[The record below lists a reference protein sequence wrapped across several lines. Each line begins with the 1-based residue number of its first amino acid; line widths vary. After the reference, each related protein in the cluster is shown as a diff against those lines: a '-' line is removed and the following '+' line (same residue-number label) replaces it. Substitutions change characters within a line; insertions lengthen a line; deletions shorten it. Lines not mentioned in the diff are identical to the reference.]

1 LEKRSVLV
9 VGGGIA
15 GIQAALDSADR
26 GFKVYLVEKSPSIG
40 GRMAQLD
47 KTFPTMDC
55 SICILAPKMIEC
67 YRHPNIELLTYSEV
81 EKVSGSPGALRVTVR
96 RKPRYVDE
104 EKCTGCGECTKECPV
119 KLPSEFDMGLRTREA
134 IYRPFPQAIPNVF
147 TIDKRGITPC
157 RAACPAGVN
166 IQAYV
171 ALTAQG
177 KFEEALEVIR
187 RNNPLPAVCG
197 RVCFHPCEQECGR
210 GEIDEPVAINP
221 IKRFLADYER
231 ATKRKAE
238 RAPITR
244 EEKVAVVGAGPA
256 GLTAAYQLVKKGYA
270 TTVFESLPEAGG
282 MLRISLPRYRL
293 PREALDADTR
303 YITDTGVEI
312 RTNTVVGRDITIEA
326 LLNDGYKAVFLAIGA
341 GKSRK
346 LHIGGEDL
354 KGVVDALDLLT
365 KASLG
370 GGVELGKRV
379 AVIGGGNVAVD
390 AARVALRLGAEKVII
405 LYRRSR
411 KEMPASPEEVE
422 EAEKEGVEIR
432 FLASPKRVLGKA
444 GNVSGLEC
452 VRMKLGPPDETGRR
466 RPIPIEGSE
475 HEVSVDTVVPAVGET
490 PDVFFLPD
498 DIKVTER
505 GTVDVDPL
513 TLQTSCPEVFA
524 GGDVVSGPATVI
536 EAIAAGNRAAVSIDR
551 YLRAEDLRLG
561 REDELELKPI
571 DRSEVPKEGVERKKR
586 QVMPCLPVE
595 RRLAGFDEVALG
607 FTEEM
612 AVEEAKRCLMCGGC
626 CECLECEK
634 LCEAEAIVHNQ
645 REELLEIDVG
655 AIIVATGFVP
665 FDPSQIKEY
674 GYGRFKNVLTALEF
688 ERLVSASGPTGGK
701 LLKPSD
707 GKVAHK
713 VAFIQCVGS
722 RSQTKGMPYCSSACC
737 MYATKEAILAREH
750 DPNSEVYIFYI
761 DLKVFGKGF
770 QDFVDRA
777 VKEWGVKYIRARP
790 GEIREDPK
798 TKDLAVWYE
807 DIIARNVK
815 SETVDLVV
823 LCTGLLPRP
832 ENAELAETLGAS
844 LDQYGFFKSKDLMT
858 APLDSEAR
866 GVFLCGYCQGPKDIP
881 ESVAQASAAAARA
894 AEIVVMQ
901 ERRSKR

>member
-1 LEKRSVLV
+1 
-9 VGGGIA
+9 
-15 GIQAALDSADR
+15 
-26 GFKVYLVEKSPSIG
+26 
-40 GRMAQLD
+40 MAQLD

-81 EKVSGSPGALRVTVR
+81 EKVSGSAGALNVTVR
-96 RKPRYVDE
+96 RKPRYIDE
-104 EKCTGCGECTKECPV
+104 EKCTGCGDCTKDCPV
-119 KLPSEFDMGLRTREA
+119 KLPSEFDMKLRNREA

-171 ALTAQG
+171 TLTAQG

-221 IKRFLADYER
+221 IKRFLSDHER
-231 ATKRKAE
+231 TAKRKVE

-244 EEKVAVVGAGPA
+244 KQKVAVIGAGPA
-256 GLTAAYQLVKKGYA
+256 GLAAAYQLVKKGYA

-293 PREALDADTR
+293 PREVLDADIR
-303 YITDTGVEI
+303 YITDLGVEI
-312 RTNTVVGRDITIEA
+312 RTNTVVGRDIAIDG
-326 LLNDGYKAVFLAIGA
+326 LLKDGYNAVFVATGA

-346 LHIGGEDL
+346 LQIEGEDL

-370 GGVELGKRV
+370 GAVELGKTV
-379 AVIGGGNVAVD
+379 AVIGGGNVAID
-390 AARVALRLGAEKVII
+390 AARAALRLGAKKVII

-422 EAEKEGVEIR
+422 EAENEGAEIR
-432 FLASPKRVLGKA
+432 FLVSPKRVLGKA
-444 GNVSGLEC
+444 GKVSGLEC
-452 VRMKLGPPDETGRR
+452 IRMKLGPPDKTGRR

-475 HEVSVDTVVPAVGET
+475 HEVPVDTVIPAVGET
-490 PDVFFLPD
+490 PDVSVLPD
-498 DIKVTER
+498 DIEIMER

-513 TLQTSCPEVFA
+513 TLQTSRSEVFA
-524 GGDVVSGPATVI
+524 GGDAVSGPATVI

-551 YLRAEDLRLG
+551 YLRGEDLKSG
-561 REDELELKPI
+561 REDELKLKSI
-571 DRSEVPKEGVERKKR
+571 DRSEMPKEAREKKKR
-586 QVMPCLPVE
+586 QVMPCLAVE
-595 RRLAGFDEVALG
+595 RRLAGFDEVNLG

-634 LCEAEAIVHNQ
+634 LCEAKAIVHNQ
-645 REELLEIDVG
+645 NAELLEIDVG
-655 AIIVATGFVP
+655 AIILATGFVP
-665 FDPSQIKEY
+665 FDPSEIKEY

-688 ERLVSASGPTGGK
+688 ERLVNASGPTGGK
-701 LLKPSD
+701 LLRPSD
-707 GKVAHK
+707 GNVAHRI
-713 VAFIQCVGS
+713 AFVQCVGS
-722 RSQTKGMPYCSSACC
+722 RSQSKGVPYCSSACC
-737 MYATKEAILAREH
+737 MYATKEAILVREH
-750 DPNSEVYIFYI
+750 DPRSEVHIFYI

-777 VKEWGVKYIRARP
+777 QKEWGVKYIRARP
-790 GEIREDPK
+790 GEIRENPE
-798 TKDLAVWYE
+798 TKDLIVWYE
-807 DIIARNVK
+807 DITARNVK
-815 SETVDLVV
+815 SMTVDLVV

-832 ENAELAETLGAS
+832 ENAELAETLGTS

-858 APLDSEAR
+858 APLDSEAS
-866 GVFLCGYCQGPKDIP
+866 GVLLCGYCQGPKDIP
-881 ESVAQASAAAARA
+881 ESVTQASAAAARA
-894 AEIVVMQ
+894 AEIVVSHG
-901 ERRSKR
+901 RGWKR

>member
-1 LEKRSVLV
+1 
-9 VGGGIA
+9 
-15 GIQAALDSADR
+15 
-26 GFKVYLVEKSPSIG
+26 
-40 GRMAQLD
+40 MAQLD

-688 ERLVSASGPTGGK
+688 ERLVSASGPTSGK